1 MHSIPGSATTESTR
15 KSRARRVLLLVASAP
30 LLLRMAEVVRSI
42 EGLQLV
48 GSFTSVTDLV
58 DWAMWDREGWNLAYL
73 EVGLPGSDD
82 LVRRLLATRRP
93 GIPIGIVDHLWRE
106 IREASAAMGVMHILE
121 KGDLIALRD
130 DLEQRARR

>member
-1 MHSIPGSATTESTR
+1 
-15 KSRARRVLLLVASAP
+15 VLLLVASAP